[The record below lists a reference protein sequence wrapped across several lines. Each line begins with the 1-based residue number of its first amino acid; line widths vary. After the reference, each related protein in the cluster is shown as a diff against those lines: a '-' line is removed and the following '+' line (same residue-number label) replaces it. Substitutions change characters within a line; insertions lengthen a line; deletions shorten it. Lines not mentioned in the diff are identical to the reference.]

1 MIPALGRLKQKETR
15 VQSQPKP
22 KSKFQASLNGT
33 NKEILFQKRKKSKKI
48 NKTKQKPRTF
58 QNRNVWLVIQLC

>member
-1 MIPALGRLKQKETR
+1 MIPALGRLKQKETL

-22 KSKFQASLNGT
+22 KSKFQDSLNGT
-33 NKEILFQKRKKSKKI
+33 IWEILFQKRKKI